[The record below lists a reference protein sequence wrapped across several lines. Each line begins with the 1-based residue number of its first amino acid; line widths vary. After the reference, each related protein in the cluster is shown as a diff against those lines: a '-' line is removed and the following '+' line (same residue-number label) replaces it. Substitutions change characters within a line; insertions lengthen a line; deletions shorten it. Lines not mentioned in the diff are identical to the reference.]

1 MHLVYWRAARRTT
14 SGKGTWGEPPP
25 LIELFCIFDQSSY
38 DELKIFPTITTLD
51 EKQAKHL
58 ASGQEDKLIT
68 REERTVC
75 YWFILITP
83 YTDSMRFRKRIEAP
97 PLLLMISFIVNTCL
111 LTIGNSLIG
120 HTLRNVVTSQK
131 NVCGKLASVW
141 NEKVRAEAKSEQIR
155 PVARYLVESN
165 EYWESIKIN
174 LTMFC
179 KKFIDQCT
187 YDRWQQM

>member
-1 MHLVYWRAARRTT
+1 MCEEYCTKDWHKFVLRYQNLKTRFLEHRSSTAKHSEICVRKLVDSLLCSMRFVYWGAAWRT
-14 SGKGTWGEPPP
+14 SGKRTWGDPLP

-83 YTDSMRFRKRIEAP
+83 YTDSMKFRKRIKARTSCWWF
-97 PLLLMISFIVNTCL
+97 PLLST
-111 LTIGNSLIG
+111 
-120 HTLRNVVTSQK
+120 
-131 NVCGKLASVW
+131 
-141 NEKVRAEAKSEQIR
+141 
-155 PVARYLVESN
+155 PVFWPME
-165 EYWESIKIN
+165 II
-174 LTMFC
+174 
-179 KKFIDQCT
+179 
-187 YDRWQQM
+187 

>member
-1 MHLVYWRAARRTT
+1 MLLIHFDYSLHWFYEISEAYR
-14 SGKGTWGEPPP
+14 GTA
-25 LIELFCIFDQSSY
+25 F
-38 DELKIFPTITTLD
+38 
-51 EKQAKHL
+51 
-58 ASGQEDKLIT
+58 
-68 REERTVC
+68 
-75 YWFILITP
+75 
-83 YTDSMRFRKRIEAP
+83 
-97 PLLLMISFIVNTCL
+97 LLMISFIVNTCL
-111 LTIGNSLIG
+111 LTIGISLIG